1 MVFLTPIYSPL
12 FTPIKLDKMKV
23 EFTMEDA
30 LKIQLEHLRDW
41 KLMLS
46 PEHYIRV
53 LDEAIE
59 QNKKGYKSPND
70 VWRGCAIEMFI
81 YNEMMKKL
89 G

>member
-1 MVFLTPIYSPL
+1 
-12 FTPIKLDKMKV
+12 MKV